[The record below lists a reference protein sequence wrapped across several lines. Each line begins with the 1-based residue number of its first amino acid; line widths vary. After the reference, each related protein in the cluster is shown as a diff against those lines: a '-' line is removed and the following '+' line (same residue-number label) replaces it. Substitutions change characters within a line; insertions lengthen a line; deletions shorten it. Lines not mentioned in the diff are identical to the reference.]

1 MHAIPAKEE
10 AAAEQIADLV
20 FGVEQPDDEGESGQ
34 QAFDAE
40 TP

>member
-20 FGVEQPDDEGESGQ
+20 FGVERSAEEGESDN
-34 QAFDAE
+34 QAPEGE